1 MHTCIHVYVHDESY
15 DGGGGVSLGDMSA
28 HTHINA
34 TQERAAASMH
44 LQITLHQRAQRLI
57 RPLLLWGRAIGHHVL
72 HACYSSSSNSRVNS
86 TAALDERHE
95 DVEVAAG
102 G

>member
-1 MHTCIHVYVHDESY
+1 VYVHDESY
-15 DGGGGVSLGDMSA
+15 NGGGGVNLGNKSA

-72 HACYSSSSNSRVNS
+72 HACYSSSSNSRINS